1 MEYLYCTCHRGPLS
15 SPEEVRSMARARE
28 TKGRG
33 RPKGSPT
40 KSATFR
46 LPEDLLGKL
55 AEAAS
60 SQDRSQTILVRRAI
74 EAYLAGKG
82 EGQE

>member
-1 MEYLYCTCHRGPLS
+1 
-15 SPEEVRSMARARE
+15 MARARE

-33 RPKGSPT
+33 RPKGSPS

-46 LPEDLLGKL
+46 LPQELLAKL

-74 EAYLAGKG
+74 EAYLEEKGKG
-82 EGQE
+82 ED